1 MEQSKSYP
9 FKEQMTSVEKLTH
22 IKNGKK
28 VRSHLVHF
36 PHYEVLGEVG
46 NESIQVWLDD
56 KQIQLLLDQLEKS
69 VRV

>member
-1 MEQSKSYP
+1 
-9 FKEQMTSVEKLTH
+9 MTSVGKITH

-28 VRSHLVHF
+28 VRSLLIHF
-36 PHYEVLGEVG
+36 PHYEVQGEIG

>member
-28 VRSHLVHF
+28 ERVHLVRF
-36 PHYEVLGEVG
+36 PHYEVQGEVG
-46 NESIQVWLDD
+46 DESIQVWLTD
-56 KQIQLLLDQLEKS
+56 KQLQFLLNQLEKS
-69 VRV
+69 MRI